1 MSSFLMEMSGAGLEL
16 KLQGDDS
23 RLGKYEAA
31 AKGLATRLNKKPAA
45 LVGAVLAG
53 LDLDAPAEDGALLLA
68 REELVKSWP
77 SVDSIFPDPPLNIYR
92 ALLLDACGAATS
104 DEAAAIVWLTA
115 ADTLPMCRLGRQ
127 EAPVTKLLMG
137 LAERVEGKAVELP
150 AALALAKVEVKVG
163 VEALKAVAPVVI
175 NRDALSRRVE
185 AAAGPYNRANT
196 PALDKPNPHWSGQ
209 NQHWSWDFADRMAPL
224 LADHFDMVLREN
236 AKLGNTLQ
244 ESLSTSQK
252 TLATSVIQALT
263 AQQDW
268 VQKAIASAKAQQD
281 AERLRVSALWWSE
294 ALYSPRLRRSYREL
308 PPAAAAVVMAFD
320 LLNLTP
326 RLPPASV
333 GYLLAETVGR
343 LPEAGFDRQRPLAEW
358 LDALRG
364 AAGVDLSP
372 IGAALCAPPAQGRV
386 SVRDVLTAT
395 LRSSVV
401 DATLLKRLPG
411 GADTPMSLPKLA
423 HALFRQEKALILA
436 GGKP

>member
-1 MSSFLMEMSGAGLEL
+1 M
-16 KLQGDDS
+16 
-23 RLGKYEAA
+23 
-31 AKGLATRLNKKPAA
+31 
-45 LVGAVLAG
+45 
-53 LDLDAPAEDGALLLA
+53 
-68 REELVKSWP
+68 
-77 SVDSIFPDPPLNIYR
+77 
-92 ALLLDACGAATS
+92 
-104 DEAAAIVWLTA
+104 
-115 ADTLPMCRLGRQ
+115 
-127 EAPVTKLLMG
+127 
-137 LAERVEGKAVELP
+137 
-150 AALALAKVEVKVG
+150 
-163 VEALKAVAPVVI
+163 
-175 NRDALSRRVE
+175 LSRNIE
-185 AAAGPYNRANT
+185 
-196 PALDKPNPHWSGQ
+196 
-209 NQHWSWDFADRMAPL
+209 
-224 LADHFDMVLREN
+224 
-236 AKLGNTLQ
+236 LGNTLQ
-244 ESLSTSQK
+244 ESLTTSQK
-252 TLATSVIQALT
+252 TLATSVTQALT

-308 PPAAAAVVMAFD
+308 PPAAAAVVMALD
-320 LLNLTP
+320 LINLTP

-364 AAGVDLSP
+364 ASGVDLSP

-395 LRSSVV
+395 LRGSVV